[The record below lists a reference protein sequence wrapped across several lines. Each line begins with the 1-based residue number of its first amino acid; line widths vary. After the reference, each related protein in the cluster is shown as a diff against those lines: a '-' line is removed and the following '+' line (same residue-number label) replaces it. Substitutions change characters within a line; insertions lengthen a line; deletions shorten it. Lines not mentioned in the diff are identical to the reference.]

1 MWEEEPAI
9 RLIIDFPIE
18 EYAYLK
24 KLAEKRGMNMSQ
36 YVIESLCE
44 NMEKKRMQQFERKY
58 IKKNIEKGD

>member
-24 KLAEKRGMNMSQ
+24 KLAEKRGCNFFSSFNNS
-36 YVIESLCE
+36 VFLI
-44 NMEKKRMQQFERKY
+44 RFEER
-58 IKKNIEKGD
+58 I